1 MEIGIHSLLTTN
13 FLQDF
18 LPLYQDFEIQHLNF
32 AVVEIDI
39 ISKAKVK
46 KRMKKAAR
54 PFLMKG
60 RDILKVNG
68 IIHDQRDENF

>member
-1 MEIGIHSLLTTN
+1 
-13 FLQDF
+13 
-18 LPLYQDFEIQHLNF
+18 
-32 AVVEIDI
+32 
-39 ISKAKVK
+39 
-46 KRMKKAAR
+46 MKKAAR